1 MTKKMP
7 TIANSIEVLE
17 AKKEAHDTVTG
28 LIERNMELE
37 EIFQNLQP
45 LLYAL
50 STKLY
55 GEDDSPKSL
64 GQIVEDGVHLL
75 NGTTGETLQ

>member
-1 MTKKMP
+1 MSKLPNT
-7 TIANSIEVLE
+7 AESISLLE
-17 AKKEAHDTVTG
+17 AKQDAHDTVTH

-50 STKLY
+50 SVKLY
-55 GEDDSPKSL
+55 GDDDAPVSL
-64 GQIVEDGVHLL
+64 GVLIEDSLKMLGVDQ
-75 NGTTGETLQ
+75 GTIQ